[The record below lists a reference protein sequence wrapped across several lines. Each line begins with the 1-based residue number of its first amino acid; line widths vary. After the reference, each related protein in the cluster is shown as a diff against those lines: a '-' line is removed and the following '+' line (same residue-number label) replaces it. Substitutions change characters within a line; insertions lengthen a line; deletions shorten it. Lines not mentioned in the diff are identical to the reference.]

1 MRNLKKFLAL
11 VLAMMM
17 ALSLMV
23 TVNAAP
29 TSNKEFSD
37 SESVTAAFE
46 EDLLV
51 VNGMGI
57 IQGYEDGSF
66 GPQRTITRGQMAAII
81 YRIATGDA
89 TDSYAHNYVGYNVF
103 TDVKDTDWFAGYIGY
118 CANAGY
124 IQGYGDGRFGP
135 FNEVTGYQALAMILR
150 AMGYNEPGHNFTGS
164 GWETYT
170 SSTATTRGMLV
181 NVNNTNY
188 RNTLRQPA
196 HRELV
201 AELAFQGLTKA
212 MVKYTPAFGYQTTG
226 MEGGLLGSSQNPSL
240 GYLYYGLSSNTGVI
254 VGNEATGEGKGVTKI
269 GFSLNSQR
277 TASEIVG
284 QWDPN
289 TGDTAITEGYIN
301 TNQVAFA
308 TTIDNDLT
316 IREYDED
323 GDQTVDAWR
332 SAYVYESDTTNELPG
347 NVTRSFKWDSNLDN
361 FNHAVKVWYDCRST
375 QNVTVGN
382 RTNGTAQF
390 TTNLDTYAVFDRS
403 TNVAVVSLGT
413 PDRLGQAAADVT
425 TAELGTATT
434 PGNLANAATND
445 TVADVNNNWKAPG
458 FTLRSWPNATATL
471 ADDENRV
478 YWNYSFGPNL
488 PAGFVDSAANADTA
502 DAAIVSPVN
511 QNNQTN
517 SWPLYLLIS
526 NSANKE
532 LDVVIPLDMTFTR
545 ITQVNDT
552 TAPLSV
558 GVINGNDSPVTGA
571 SAKDYFATDNQV
583 SGSTSQVEY
592 ANIAQANL
600 VCTPTHALNTRV
612 AAIEI
617 TGTAGP
623 NALARVPANV
633 GEDDFGF
640 ARPVAVTTTAGQD
653 YSSYY
658 YQLTETR
665 NRETYTVL
673 AINPNN
679 QDLTVVKDGVT
690 SVLHQSVFA
699 EATDASFT
707 TNIEGVDETGGNTQ
721 NNILQVSRS
730 YTFTLDREGNYIY
743 WETPSNTSD
752 FVYATYM
759 DRQSNVASS
768 VFTYPTVYVD
778 AAGQAK
784 LVTNINSIDSNA
796 IGADDYY
803 NQELTLPKRTNTGG
817 NDNQYARGWYGGFAL
832 NKSTGAL
839 TSIGTYAAGG
849 DRNTGF
855 FRASGSDFGN
865 APIAIN
871 GTDVLVT
878 AKQIAEVSSLGI
890 DLFLTNDTQFYLV
903 DGAGT
908 DNQKVTPYKGISELL
923 GSHSTVTIDVT
934 NTTSQ
939 LAALNNTYLA
949 QANGSTLD
957 PNANNSADTANAF
970 DMVYFELDRQ
980 DYAQDYLGSAYYVK
994 TVFIPEIAV
1003 SYTDDEDSN
1012 LFFVGDN
1019 SVTNINAV
1027 GDNATQFTFYDT
1039 ENGNA
1044 TSRWIAGLT
1053 TTAGTPAAV
1062 VATDGFENTFYRLVE
1077 TGNTAADGQPIYSIR
1092 NANTASVI
1100 GKAYSGYTP
1109 ATAGAPASW
1118 SYTAGTDNAVIGV
1131 TPATAPAH
1139 YAATTSSAQAAY
1151 ISGDDGS
1158 GAMDTT
1164 AANMVLYNVASA
1176 KITNLNAVKYPGI
1189 AKDNLGSLNNAGS
1202 LTDNTSVEV
1211 SCVRGENARV
1221 ITMIFVNA
1229 AE

>member
-240 GYLYYGLSSNTGVI
+240 GYLYYGLTSNTGVI

-558 GVINGNDSPVTGA
+558 GVINGNESPATGSSSNDYFDTDDQVSA
-571 SAKDYFATDNQV
+571 SASDI
-583 SGSTSQVEY
+583 EY
-592 ANIAQANL
+592 AELAQENL
-600 VCTPTHALNTRV
+600 RNSPDRALNTKV

-617 TGTAGP
+617 TGTAGK
-623 NALARVPANV
+623 NALTRVTTTP
-633 GEDDFGF
+633 GDDDFGF
-640 ARPVAVTTTAGQD
+640 AEKILGNSS
-653 YSSYY
+653 SSYY
-658 YQLTETR
+658 YQLTKNSR
-665 NRETYTVL
+665 LETYTVL

-690 SVLHQSVFA
+690 SILHQSVFA
-699 EATDASFT
+699 EATDATFT
-707 TNIEGVDETGGNTQ
+707 TNIEGVHMDGTTYNK
-721 NNILQVSRS
+721 ILEENRT
-730 YTFTLDREGNYIY
+730 YTFTLDEQGNYIY
-743 WETPSNTSD
+743 WETASGTAE
-752 FVYATYM
+752 FVYGTYM
-759 DRQSNVASS
+759 DWATVTASS
-768 VFTYPTVYVD
+768 SFRYPTVYVSETGEVKQVAD
-778 AAGQAK
+778 IRSEDGNEINAEYYAK
-784 LVTNINSIDSNA
+784 NDGTGIN
-796 IGADDYY
+796 
-803 NQELTLPKRTNTGG
+803 LPKRDSVGG
-817 NDNQYARGWYGGFAL
+817 NDSGFEPGWYTGYAINSAKTAL
-832 NKSTGAL
+832 VSIDPFTAAFR
-839 TSIGTYAAGG
+839 TSGN
-849 DRNTGF
+849 DHETGF
-855 FRASGSDFGN
+855 FQATNTDFG
-865 APIAIN
+865 AGVVVIN
-871 GTDVLVT
+871 KTDAT
-878 AKQIAEVSSLGI
+878 IGAKQIPSGIAGI

-908 DNQKVTPYKGISELL
+908 DNQEVTPVKGITDLV
-923 GSHSTVTIDVT
+923 GNHTDVVINVDPDGDTVNGVT
-934 NTTSQ
+934 YSASALTATTQYLKANT
-939 LAALNNTYLA
+939 NPYE
-949 QANGSTLD
+949 
-957 PNANNSADTANAF
+957 
-970 DMVYFELDRQ
+970 MVYFELDRQ
-980 DYAQDYLGSAYYVK
+980 DYAQDYLGSAYYIK
-994 TVFIPEIAV
+994 TVFIPIKAV
-1003 SYTDDEDSN
+1003 SHTDGEGDTA
-1012 LFFVGDN
+1012 LHFVGDN
-1019 SVTNINAV
+1019 TQTNINARGENATEFV
-1027 GDNATQFTFYDT
+1027 FYNNEGEESKLWVEGLITDGTDASAAAIIDQNGDNVFY
-1039 ENGNA
+1039 N
-1044 TSRWIAGLT
+1044 LLP
-1053 TTAGTPAAV
+1053 TA
-1062 VATDGFENTFYRLVE
+1062 EK
-1077 TGNTAADGQPIYSIR
+1077 AADGRTIYTIR
-1092 NANTASVI
+1092 SVTANSVI
-1100 GKAYSGYTP
+1100 GEYFTG
-1109 ATAGAPASW
+1109 
-1118 SYTAGTDNAVIGV
+1118 SYAAGTDTWTNTTSWNVGSAKA
-1131 TPATAPAH
+1131 TPAM
-1139 YAATTSSAQAAY
+1139 YAATTINNQAAY
-1151 ISGDDGS
+1151 IYTNGTTPAAGDLFNVKD
-1158 GAMDTT
+1158 AKVVNLDT
-1164 AANMVLYNVASA
+1164 
-1176 KITNLNAVKYPGI
+1176 VKYPGI
-1189 AKDNLGSLNNAGS
+1189 VNTLASLNNAGS
-1202 LTDNTSVEV
+1202 LTDNTAVEV
-1211 SCVRGENARV
+1211 SAIRTEVSGRV
-1221 ITMIFVNA
+1221 ISLIFVNA
-1229 AE
+1229 AATP